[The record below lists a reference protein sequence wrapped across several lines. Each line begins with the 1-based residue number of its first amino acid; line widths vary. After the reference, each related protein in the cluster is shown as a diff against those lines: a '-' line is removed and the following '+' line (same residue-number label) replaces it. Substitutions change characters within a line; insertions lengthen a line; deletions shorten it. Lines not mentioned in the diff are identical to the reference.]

1 MVMSD
6 KTLWI
11 MSGIPGC
18 GKSHVAKNELMHGSG
33 WRYISRD
40 EIRLNYL
47 DEDDAHFAHEGAVYD
62 EFIYRI
68 REALNSEGVFD
79 VIADATHLN
88 WASRRK
94 LLTALRREIDLMKIN
109 IVAVVVKADYRT
121 CLMRNKKR
129 TGRACVPENIISNMN
144 KHYRHPNKDPFN
156 YNGIM
161 EWDNETEDWSN
172 VS

>member
-1 MVMSD
+1 ME

-18 GKSHVAKNELMHGSG
+18 GKSYVAKNELMHGNG

-47 DEDDAHFAHEGAVYD
+47 DEDDKHFAHEGAVYD

-68 REALNSEGVFD
+68 REALISEGVFD

-94 LLTALRREIDLMKIN
+94 LLTALGHEIDLNKIN
-109 IVAVVVKADYRT
+109 IVVVVVKADYQT
-121 CLMRNKKR
+121 CLMRNKTR
-129 TGRACVPENIISNMN
+129 TGRAYVPENIISSMN
-144 KHYRHPNKDPFN
+144 KHYRHPNKDPFY

-161 EWDNETEDWSN
+161 EWDNETENWSDA
-172 VS
+172 S

>member
-1 MVMSD
+1 ME

-47 DEDDAHFAHEGAVYD
+47 NEDDAHFAHESAVYD

-68 REALNSEGVFD
+68 YEALISEGVFD

-94 LLTALRREIDLMKIN
+94 LLTALGREIDLTKIN
-109 IVAVVVKADYRT
+109 IVVVVVKADYQT
-121 CLMRNKKR
+121 CLMRNKTR
-129 TGRACVPENIISNMN
+129 TGRAYVPENIINSMN
-144 KHYRHPNKDPFN
+144 KHYRHPNKDPFY

-161 EWDNETEDWSN
+161 EWNNETEDWSN
-172 VS
+172 VL

>member
-1 MVMSD
+1 MD
-6 KTLWI
+6 NKTLWI

-18 GKSHVAKNELMHGSG
+18 GKSYVAKNELMHGSG

-47 DEDDAHFAHEGAVYD
+47 NENDEHFAYEGAVYD

-94 LLTALRREIDLMKIN
+94 LLAALKSEIDLTKIN
-109 IVAVVVKADYRT
+109 IVAVVVKSDYRT

-129 TGRACVPENIISNMN
+129 AGRACVPEKIINDMY
-144 KHYRHPNKDPFN
+144 KHYRHPRNDPFN
-156 YNGIM
+156 YNGIL

-172 VS
+172 AS